1 MVSRH
6 LPQSSHT
13 KERIFYHI
21 MKAAW
26 NCHKNC
32 IDIIISSGAD
42 VNKRDIISSAGQNHC
57 LKALIEAEA
66 GVNIQD
72 RSGETALIY
81 AAIDGKTSCMR
92 ILI

>member
-1 MVSRH
+1 M
-6 LPQSSHT
+6 
-13 KERIFYHI
+13 
-21 MKAAW
+21 
-26 NCHKNC
+26 
-32 IDIIISSGAD
+32 
-42 VNKRDIISSAGQNHC
+42 NKRDIMSSAGQNHC

-66 GVNIQD
+66 DVNIQD